1 MSARTSARKPSSS
14 PDRRKL
20 VMYGTLALVVIA
32 IVVAVGLSSRVQKA
46 ATDVPISDSKLKPG
60 DTAPAFSIATNE
72 GNFDL
77 SQVSTPVLLEV
88 FATWCPHC
96 QHETVVLN
104 DIAGKYAGKLA
115 MVAASGSAQGMD
127 GSSPE
132 TQNDVNAFGE
142 HFNVRYPIAFDPQ
155 LKVAQLYIKG
165 GFPTLVLIDKNKQI
179 RWMQSGEVP
188 EADLVKAING
198 VL

>member
-1 MSARTSARKPSSS
+1 MSARKTSSS

-20 VMYGTLALVVIA
+20 IMYVTLIVVI
-32 IVVAVGLSSRVQKA
+32 VAVVVGIGLSSRVQKA
-46 ATDVPISDSKLKPG
+46 ATDVQISDSKLNVG
-60 DTAPAFSIATNE
+60 DTAPTFAIATNG

-96 QHETVVLN
+96 QRETAILN
-104 DIAGKYAGKLA
+104 DIATKYAGKVA
-115 MVAASGSAQGMD
+115 MVAVSGSPYGVD

-132 TQNDVNAFGE
+132 TQNDVNGFSQ
-142 HFNVRYPIAFDPQ
+142 HFAVRYPMAFDPN
-155 LKVAQLYIKG
+155 LHVAQLYIKG
-165 GFPTLVLIDKNKQI
+165 GFPTLVLIDKNKKI
-179 RWMQSGEVP
+179 AWMKSGEIP
-188 EADLVKAING
+188 ESDITTAIKG